1 MSDIDVHHL
10 AAAYALDALDDHER
24 AAFEAHYRSCEVCHT
39 DVSDFRATLTQV
51 SSAMAVPP
59 PESLK
64 DRVLAEVAV
73 TRQLSPAVV
82 PAVMHIDLAARR
94 RARTVSITLAAAA
107 AVVAVVIGVLA
118 FGGRSQSTY
127 ANDLARVL
135 EQPDARMV
143 DLQNKSGTASSFKVA
158 WSKGLG
164 EAVLIGENL
173 PPAPSDKAYEL
184 WLVTPQQ
191 SMAMSVLDPA
201 TGGNVHRTVKASAD
215 PSAWAITVEPKAGSP
230 VATGSII
237 YVANV

>member
-1 MSDIDVHHL
+1 VSDIDVHHL

-24 AAFEAHYRSCEVCHT
+24 EAFESHYHSCEVCHT
-39 DVSDFRATLTQV
+39 DVHDFRRTLTQV
-51 SSAMAVPP
+51 SSAMASPP
-59 PESLK
+59 PRSLK
-64 DRVLAEVAV
+64 DRVLAEVSV
-73 TRQLSPAVV
+73 TRQLSPSIV
-82 PAVMHIDLAARR
+82 PIDLAAHR
-94 RARTVSITLAAAA
+94 RARRVAVTFAAAA
-107 AVVAVVIGVLA
+107 AVIALVVGLVAIT
-118 FGGRSQSTY
+118 GRQQSTY
-127 ANDLARVL
+127 ADELAHVM

-143 DLQNKSGTASSFKVA
+143 ALQNKSGTAGSFKVA

-173 PPAPSDKAYEL
+173 PPAPADKAYEL

-201 TGGNVHRTVKASAD
+201 TRGSVHRTLKASAD